1 VLENNINHILGSHLK
16 NLSYWVEN
24 VFDEQPSF
32 NKKFGKK
39 FNFKIQNFKNTIYHE
54 YKRILSYE
62 NCIFI

>member
-1 VLENNINHILGSHLK
+1 MF
-16 NLSYWVEN
+16 
-24 VFDEQPSF
+24 FDEQPSF